1 MLTVFRDRA
10 IRWVLLATLG
20 YGLLYLSW
28 YWGTPLGQTPLLD
41 GAENLLIAESIADA
55 TLPTE
60 PFYRAMLYPCVLSVF
75 FIFGLTPDGS
85 LLATQLLGLITHLCS
100 TAIIFYLSLNLFNN
114 RKNALMATVL
124 FGFNPVLIYFAVDP
138 LDVTFGILFFLI
150 GLCGIIPLIKDSNA
164 TNLKSVCI
172 GCFLTG
178 LFWGL
183 ATLVRPHFIVVYLA
197 SPVILGFALLKWKAS
212 VRASIIIL
220 FVGGAVL
227 CIGGLIQYFH
237 SGSFRIMPWQGAYN
251 LWAAN
256 ESAANGKFFKQKILI
271 EKSDSHVN
279 PARVESIYLYLKE
292 TGTQPPV
299 DIDAM
304 NTYWRSKLFMSIAE
318 EPGTWLSL
326 MMRKVYYLLNNY
338 EQYNNK
344 TYILHKQLSP
354 FLRWNPIGWG
364 LLLIFCVGGCM
375 LGFQEHLSAWR
386 LLFMLFA
393 VYAAGT
399 ILFYVSSRFRLPLVA
414 LLCLGSAWW
423 PSLLQQWRLRNGLF
437 KTGFI
442 SILVVTGG
450 VSFSNLFEARD
461 KSTFIQDYLLMANAA
476 ARGGLDDSAHQWAIA
491 ALELSPHRP
500 DAIRVAVLSFY
511 NLYIADTESK
521 TGETWSDQLKRLR
534 NHPNKDPILQFME
547 GIALWKIG
555 HTEEAVQHWRKLK
568 EGKQP
573 VASAALGALLLSDHA
588 SENDLIDAKATAFE
602 QMDPILRVALL
613 RSDPSGDDPILN
625 ELREAENNVLLNQ
638 QLARIFPQQ

>member
-28 YWGTPLGQTPLLD
+28 YWGTPLGQTPVMD

-414 LLCLGSAWW
+414 LLCLGSAGW

-555 HTEEAVQHWRKLK
+555 HTEEAVHHWRKLK